1 MFHGVV
7 EKYQVHD
14 LFLFIV
20 LLKFFFENLFEFFLA
35 LDLDVGFVESIVGG
49 DKGGEEVEFLVDDVS
64 ILFINLLLDGILKV
78 QFELGLIF
86 NGNHSVFKHS
96 SALCHP
102 KWNEL
107 QGLAYIFINFKTIW
121 SVFSNIFDILQQL

>member
-20 LLKFFFENLFEFFLA
+20 LLKFIFENLFEFFLA

-96 SALCHP
+96 SALGHP
-102 KWNEL
+102 K
-107 QGLAYIFINFKTIW
+107 
-121 SVFSNIFDILQQL
+121 